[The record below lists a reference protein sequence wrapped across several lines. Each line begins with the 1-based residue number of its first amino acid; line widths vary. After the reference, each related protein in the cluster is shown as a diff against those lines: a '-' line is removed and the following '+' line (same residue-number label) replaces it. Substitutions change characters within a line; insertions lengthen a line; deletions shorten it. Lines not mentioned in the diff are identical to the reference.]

1 MQCTGWPRCPKAQIL
16 FLSAGALRP
25 QVLDSKIYQIFMVPK
40 PVPSRLFTTM
50 ETISMNW
57 QMGPPAVDPAAFGVA
72 KESKLKLSLETRNRG
87 GVIVVHC
94 QGRIVYRDEAV
105 ALCRVVGEVM
115 HDGSKLLLDL
125 SGVSALDSA
134 GIGDLA
140 LLETWAQERKA
151 DLKCAGASTAV
162 SALLELTNLDSVLD
176 LYPTVEDALDAFRE
190 DQVCADC

>member
-1 MQCTGWPRCPKAQIL
+1 
-16 FLSAGALRP
+16 
-25 QVLDSKIYQIFMVPK
+25 
-40 PVPSRLFTTM
+40 
-50 ETISMNW
+50 MNW